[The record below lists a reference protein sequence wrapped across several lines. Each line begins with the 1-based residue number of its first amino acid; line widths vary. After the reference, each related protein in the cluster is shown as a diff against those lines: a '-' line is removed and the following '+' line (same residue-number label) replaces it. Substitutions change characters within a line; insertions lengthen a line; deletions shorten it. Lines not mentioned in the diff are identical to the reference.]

1 MQTFGGTM
9 KALISPLKL
18 FLLTAVIAAS
28 FTPSF
33 AKAKD
38 WDTEDIEVRSSEM
51 KQMIETAFYLTQEEP
66 SVFCDYAFLNQ
77 ALIANSGKLGS
88 FIADENGKI
97 TKESIDEKVF
107 VAEATDSLDEK
118 VLITLNFDEYKCL
131 VESQGFSI

>member
-77 ALIANSGKLGS
+77 ALNANSGKLGS

-107 VAEATDSLDEK
+107 VADSTDNLDEK
-118 VLITLNFDEYKCL
+118 VLITLSFDEYKCL
-131 VESQGFSI
+131 MESQGFSI

>member
-18 FLLTAVIAAS
+18 FFLTAVIAAS

-66 SVFCDYAFLNQ
+66 KVFCDYVFLNQ
-77 ALIANSGKLGS
+77 ALNANSGKLGS

-97 TKESIDEKVF
+97 TKKSIDEKVF
-107 VAEATDSLDEK
+107 VADSTDSLDEK

>member
-18 FLLTAVIAAS
+18 FFLTAVIAAS
-28 FTPSF
+28 FTPSS

-38 WDTEDIEVRSSEM
+38 WDTEDLEARRSGI
-51 KQMIETAFYLTQEEP
+51 KLMIKTAFYLTQEET

-77 ALIANSGKLGS
+77 ALNANSGKLGS

-97 TKESIDEKVF
+97 TKKSIDEKVF
-107 VAEATDSLDEK
+107 VADSTDSLDEK